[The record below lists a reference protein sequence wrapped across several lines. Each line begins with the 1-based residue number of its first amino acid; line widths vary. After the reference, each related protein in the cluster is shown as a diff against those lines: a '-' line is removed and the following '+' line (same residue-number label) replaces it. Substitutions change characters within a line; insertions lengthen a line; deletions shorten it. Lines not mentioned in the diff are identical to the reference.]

1 MCALGRDLS
10 QAMAGA
16 GVDADADADGHGPLA
31 AGSAFADQAAQ
42 LRQGN
47 FQA

>member
-16 GVDADADADGHGPLA
+16 GVDADADGHGPLA